1 MTRLFWYPPA
11 ETRIRL
17 RFFAQ
22 ALLAKYDDDDFEK
35 LLCSYLGVRSCVLG
49 SSGRALMTLLLQSL
63 KVSDTQGRNEV
74 LIPAYTC
81 YSVAASVARAGL
93 KIAVYD
99 LDPRTLRP
107 DMDSLG
113 AAAGHKTL
121 AVVFQHLFGIPQPVK
136 DFEQTATGY
145 GITLIED
152 AAQGL
157 GGFLNGRPLGAL
169 GDYGI
174 FSFGR
179 GKPLPIG
186 TGGALTASDKIPP
199 VVPAQCTSAGWGKLA
214 RGMAVQALSH
224 PMIYGMMERLP
235 LGLGKTIFDPG
246 FAIAG
251 MPEAAKRLA
260 KSSFAGMHTLNSHR
274 RAIAAVY
281 KSRLQGASAFP
292 EPEGSEPVYTRFPL
306 PAGPRQIG
314 PGLSRLGVRR
324 MYPRAITSEPVIG
337 SYLARPVQDTP
348 GARHIA
354 ENLVTLPTHS
364 RITAALAHDIC
375 SLLEEEYPW

>member
-1 MTRLFWYPPA
+1 MMRLFWYTPA

-22 ALLAKYDDDDFEK
+22 ALLEEYDDDDFKK
-35 LLCSYLGVRSCVLG
+35 LLCSYMGVHSCVLG

-63 KVSDTQGRNEV
+63 KAADIQGRDEV

-93 KIAVYD
+93 KISVYD

-107 DMDSLG
+107 NMDSLN
-113 AAAGHKTL
+113 AAAGHRTL
-121 AVVFQHLFGIPQPVK
+121 AIVFQHIFGIPQPVK

-157 GGFLNGRPLGAL
+157 GGFLNGRHLGTL

-179 GKPLPIG
+179 GKPLPVG
-186 TGGALTASDKIPP
+186 TGGALTASDKIAGVAPP
-199 VVPAQCTSAGWGKLA
+199 TCTSAGWDKLA
-214 RGMAVQALSH
+214 RSMAVQVLSH
-224 PMIYGMMERLP
+224 PLIYGVMERLP

-251 MPEAAKRLA
+251 MPEAIKRLA
-260 KSSFAGMHTLNSHR
+260 KISFAGMHALNSHR
-274 RAIAAVY
+274 RTIAAVY
-281 KSRLQGASAFP
+281 KSRLEGAGTIS

-306 PAGPRQIG
+306 LAGSRQL
-314 PGLSRLGVRR
+314 GLKLLRLGVRR
-324 MYPRAITSEPVIG
+324 MYPQPITSEPVIR
-337 SYLARPVQDTP
+337 SYLSSPVPNTP

-364 RITAALAHDIC
+364 RITPVLAHDIC
-375 SLLEEEYPW
+375 SLLEEEYSW